1 MSDSGY
7 IAVPPDVWLEVKG
20 FFDSL
25 VAPCKDC
32 VRGNPVRCWNSG
44 CRAFGFRSLAR
55 RIDALSP
62 NTKVHMPRHVLVEDE
77 ILDILRRYGKPV
89 YPSMV
94 VLTTT
99 NSKTVK
105 SNAITRLAKQGRI
118 VVEQVN
124 EYTRKI
130 SLPTNQDTQNKES

>member
-1 MSDSGY
+1 MTDGY
-7 IAVPPDVWLEVKG
+7 VAVPPDVWNEVKG

-25 VAPCKDC
+25 VSQCKDC
-32 VRGNPVRCWNSG
+32 VRGNPVRCWNSN
-44 CRAFGFRSLAR
+44 CKAFMFRSLAR

-62 NTKVHMPRHVLVEDE
+62 DTKVHVPRHVIVENE

-94 VLTTT
+94 VLTST
-99 NSKTVK
+99 NSKTNK
-105 SNAITRLAKQGRI
+105 AHAITRLAKQGRI

-124 EYTRKI
+124 EYTRRI
-130 SLPTNQDTQNKES
+130 SLPQDTQKEN